1 MFLELLSQ
9 TLLEKLKSMYLK
21 GEGLPPDRVVPTV
34 GLNIGRIE
42 DAKAK
47 LVFWD
52 LGGQVRLLVHYMD
65 SVAILSPLP
74 HGSPY
79 NG

>member
-1 MFLELLSQ
+1 
-9 TLLEKLKSMYLK
+9 MYLK

-52 LGGQVRLLVHYMD
+52 LGGQVRLLAHYMD
-65 SVAILSPLP
+65 SVVIVSPLP
-74 HGSPY
+74 PWFPLQWLIFE
-79 NG
+79 